1 MASTHS
7 MAGAGGWIASL
18 FLVVFSITGCV
29 GQSNPRGTPAPEARV
44 FVGNTNGTVS
54 VIEHRDA
61 ANTLAAS
68 IDLFSSV
75 GDMAS
80 STRNHLFVNLGSTN
94 QTAALDPIGASATFK
109 KFIQVGQR
117 PVHIYRESPDGTRI
131 WVLNDSDS
139 KTGVDTVTPACNT
152 AQAGSVSVIQ
162 NHDEGGDETGNAG
175 AVLATICVG
184 KGHHKAAFSVPG
196 AAGSPAETVPIR
208 AFVSSI
214 KDGTI
219 TVIDN
224 DPASTNYLKVIS
236 TINLCD
242 QSKEPATTPPTVCP
256 AVPNSAGPHGMFYS
270 PVSGKIY
277 NNNETY
283 GTVNVINP
291 SFDPAAPSSA
301 IEQTFD
307 LGAGLAGATYLSPDG
322 RFIIVRGAQSNASGV
337 TGKLTVIDVTNNS
350 RTTVDLPNVNP
361 ADLVFT
367 SDGKTLYIPSAGSA
381 TPAAGQKSNVV
392 LVFDST
398 ALPALTPTAEIA
410 VGATAAGRA
419 LGILEHG
426 GAATE
431 VFVTNRADG
440 TVSVIDAGTNA
451 VVDTL
456 QIGGT
461 PTSLLVF
468 PMEENLA
475 H

>member
-1 MASTHS
+1 MASFHS
-7 MAGAGGWIASL
+7 AARPGRWIASL
-18 FLVVFSITGCV
+18 CLALFSMTGCA
-29 GQSNPRGTPAPEARV
+29 GQSNPTGTPAPEARV

-61 ANTLAAS
+61 ANTPAAP

-75 GDMAS
+75 GDMAA
-80 STRNHLFVNLGSTN
+80 STRNHIFVNMGSTN

-162 NHDEGGDETGNAG
+162 NHDEGGDEAGNAG
-175 AVLATICVG
+175 AVLATLCVG

-196 AAGSPAETVPIR
+196 AAGSPTATVPIR

-219 TVIDN
+219 SVIDN
-224 DPASTNYLKVIS
+224 DPASADYLKVIS

-242 QSKEPATTPPTVCP
+242 QTKETAIVCP
-256 AVPNSAGPHGMFYS
+256 AAPNGSGPHGMFYS
-270 PVSGKIY
+270 PVSGKLY
-277 NNNETY
+277 NNNESY

-291 SFDPAAPSSA
+291 AFDPADPASA
-301 IEQTFD
+301 IERTFD
-307 LGAGLAGATYLSPDG
+307 LGAGLTGATHLSPDG
-322 RFIIVRGAQSNASGV
+322 RFIIVRGAQSDSTGI
-337 TGKLTVIDVTNNS
+337 TGKLTLIDVTDNS

-361 ADLVFT
+361 SDLAFT
-367 SDGKTLYIPSAGSA
+367 SNGKTLYIPSAGSA
-381 TPAAGQKSNVV
+381 TPAPGQKSNVV
-392 LVFDST
+392 LVFDAT
-398 ALPALTPTAEIA
+398 ALPALTPVAEIP
-410 VGATAAGRA
+410 VGATAAGRSI
-419 LGILEHG
+419 GILEQG
-426 GAATE
+426 GAATDL
-431 VFVTNRADG
+431 FVTNRADG
-440 TVSVIDAGTNA
+440 TVSVIDAASNTA
-451 VVDTL
+451 VDTV
-456 QIGGT
+456 QVGGT

-468 PMEENLA
+468 SMEGNLT